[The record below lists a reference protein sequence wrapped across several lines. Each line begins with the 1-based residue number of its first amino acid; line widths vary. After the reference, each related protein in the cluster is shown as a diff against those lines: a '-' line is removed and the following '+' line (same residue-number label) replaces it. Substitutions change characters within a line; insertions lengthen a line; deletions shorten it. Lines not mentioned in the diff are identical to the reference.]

1 MASKLTNTQILLKE
15 LIKKEYDDSKYNS
28 SESDFFELFAASQIL
43 KNYELSDEELE
54 YGHVGSGNDG
64 GCDAIFTFLNNSLVT
79 EEQVQTLFAPKDSV
93 LEFCIIQSK
102 NALSF
107 GEDAIMKWKT
117 VCTNLLN
124 LSSTIDSY
132 STRYNE
138 NVLSA
143 FQVFRDS
150 YTKLI
155 TNRIRLRFNFYYVTL
170 ATELHPNV
178 IQQSEELKDTIK
190 DLFPNA
196 NTSISFVDADTLF
209 EKYNASADN
218 HMNLKLS
225 EIPISP
231 EQKKNYVALVD
242 LKTYYSFIVD
252 DNGAIRKKL
261 FEANVRDYQGK
272 NNVNNC
278 ISESLNNN
286 DGEDFWW
293 LNNGI
298 TILATE
304 AILATNKELQISNPE
319 IVNGLQTSTEICNY
333 FTSNP
338 EKLDSENRCVLVRV
352 IVPESEEVRDN
363 IIFATNNQTNI
374 PKASLRV
381 TDPIHLKIEMYLK
394 SRGLYYDRRKN
405 YYKNQGKKYF
415 EIVSV
420 SFLGQ
425 CLITLFIK
433 RPDHAR
439 ARPSTLLNDDE
450 IYASLYKEDNN
461 LEIYY
466 KAARLGK
473 IVQNNIKATDY
484 SQAEKS
490 DIMFYVLY
498 SVVAKK
504 LNSLTITFEDII
516 SLDINSITN
525 EFITNIREL
534 VFDKYKELGGN
545 GRVAKSNEFITKIEP
560 LLEIKE

>member
-1 MASKLTNTQILLKE
+1 MTNTQILMKE
-15 LIKKEYDDSKYNS
+15 LIKKEYSDSKYSS
-28 SESDFFELFAASQIL
+28 SESDFFELFATSQLL

-64 GCDAIFTFLNNSLVT
+64 GCDTIYTFLNNSLVT
-79 EEQVQTLFAPKDSV
+79 DEQVQSLLAPKDSV
-93 LEFCIIQSK
+93 LEFFVIQAK
-102 NALSF
+102 NTLSF

-124 LSSTIDSY
+124 LSNAIDSY
-132 STRYNE
+132 SERYNE

-143 FQVFRDS
+143 FRIFRDS

-155 TNRIRLRFNFYYVTL
+155 TSRIRLRFNFYYVTL

-178 IQQSEELKDTIK
+178 VQQSEELKSTIK
-190 DLFPNA
+190 SLFPNA
-196 NTSISFVDADTLF
+196 NTTIGFINADGLF
-209 EKYNASADN
+209 EKYNTSADN

-242 LKTYYSFIVD
+242 LKTYYKFIVD

-286 DGEDFWW
+286 GGEDFWW

-338 EKLDSENRCVLVRV
+338 EKLESENRCVLVRV

-405 YYKNQGKKYF
+405 YYKNQGKKYY

-425 CLITLFIK
+425 CLITLFLK

-439 ARPSTLLNDDE
+439 ARPSTLLNDDDTYN
-450 IYASLYKEDNN
+450 ILYKEDNN

-466 KAARLGK
+466 KAAQLGK
-473 IVQNNIKATDY
+473 IVQNNIKSTDY

-498 SVVAKK
+498 SVVAKH
-504 LNSLTITFEDII
+504 LNSLTITFDDVVNINLDSI
-516 SLDINSITN
+516 SDD
-525 EFITNIREL
+525 FISSIREL
-534 VFDKYKELGGN
+534 VFNKYKELGGN

-560 LLEIKE
+560 LLEIE